1 MSKKAG
7 KLELGSEIS
16 LGGGIWIA
24 KRKTETEGIVTL
36 ALKTSLKNMEFDEAE
51 PGNPDELRADYGN
64 NDYELSNIR
73 QWLNSRGNDWF
84 RKQHEYDA
92 PPEDYE
98 YTNGFLTDFTEKELD
113 AIKKLENGDLFYL
126 PSVDEVDLVTG
137 DEFDKGWVRTRTPS
151 SSYSSFVRIV
161 NSSGALYF
169 NNAYNGNFGVRPL
182 CNLSSETELEKVD
195 GVWRVIKQP
204 KTGKKKKNKKS
215 KRQKQEKILRKAV
228 SKWGICW
235 VSDDGELVRLN
246 DIVTVEYFPFIG
258 DGTCH
263 NRGVVIGLGKK
274 YITLD
279 CSGEFESKIIKY
291 HRNRIVSI
299 ERDGW
304 MISGEGHS
312 ILLINKGE

>member
-1 MSKKAG
+1 M
-7 KLELGSEIS
+7 
-16 LGGGIWIA
+16 
-24 KRKTETEGIVTL
+24 
-36 ALKTSLKNMEFDEAE
+36 N
-51 PGNPDELRADYGN
+51 
-64 NDYELSNIR
+64 
-73 QWLNSRGNDWF
+73 
-84 RKQHEYDA
+84 KQ
-92 PPEDYE
+92 
-98 YTNGFLTDFTEKELD
+98 
-113 AIKKLENGDLFYL
+113 
-126 PSVDEVDLVTG
+126 
-137 DEFDKGWVRTRTPS
+137 
-151 SSYSSFVRIV
+151 
-161 NSSGALYF
+161 
-169 NNAYNGNFGVRPL
+169 
-182 CNLSSETELEKVD
+182 
-195 GVWRVIKQP
+195 
-204 KTGKKKKNKKS
+204 
-215 KRQKQEKILRKAV
+215 
-228 SKWGICW
+228 KWEICW